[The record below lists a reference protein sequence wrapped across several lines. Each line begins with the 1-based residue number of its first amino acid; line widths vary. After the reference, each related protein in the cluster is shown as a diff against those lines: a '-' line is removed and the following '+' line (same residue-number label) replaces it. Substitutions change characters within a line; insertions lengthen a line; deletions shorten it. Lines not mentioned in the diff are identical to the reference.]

1 MNEKLHLSHHPL
13 KRTILRKD
21 VKIIKDGD
29 TTIFKPFTLLNNGNL
44 RLMVTPHQTK
54 KVKNHHHYMT
64 RHSHLLSIVV

>member
-1 MNEKLHLSHHPL
+1 MRNYTSV
-13 KRTILRKD
+13 TIPYKEPYLRKD
-21 VKIIKDGD
+21 VKIVKDGD
-29 TTIFKPFTLLNNGNL
+29 TAIFKPFTLLKNGNL